1 MEKNVYDVIIIG
13 AGLAGLNTAY
23 HLSKERRVAL
33 FSSATLEDSN
43 SYFAQGGMAAVT
55 SSSDSPPEYY
65 EDTMVLGIPG
75 TNYPVLNA
83 SRKLTKNTLRNETIT
98 FICLYCFRLH
108 LSIWTIN

>member
-1 MEKNVYDVIIIG
+1 MERNVYDVIIIG

-55 SSSDSPPEYY
+55 SSSDSPREHY

-75 TNYPVLNA
+75 TNYSVLNA
-83 SRKLTKNTLRNETIT
+83 SRQLTKNRP
-98 FICLYCFRLH
+98 
-108 LSIWTIN
+108 SK